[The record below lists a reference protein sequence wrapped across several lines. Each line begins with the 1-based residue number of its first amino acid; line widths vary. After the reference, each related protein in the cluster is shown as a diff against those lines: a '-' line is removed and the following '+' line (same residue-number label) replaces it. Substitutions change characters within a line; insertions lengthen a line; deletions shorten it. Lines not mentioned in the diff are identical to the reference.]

1 MDPASFFAASR
12 VVIVAGKGGV
22 GKTVVSA
29 ALARAAAIVGL
40 DTVLVEIDG
49 RASSHRSFDAEP
61 LEYHERDLWRAP
73 GAGRVRGRS
82 ITADRALVEYLHDHG
97 LARIADRL
105 HKSGALEVV
114 ATATPGLKDLL
125 VLGKIKQLEV
135 ARQRDLV
142 VVDAPASGHALGFLR
157 APSVLLDL
165 AGAGPIHH
173 QAREAMAML
182 QDPMR
187 CQVVLVTIPEE
198 TPVDE
203 ATETAYALE
212 DEVGVALGPI
222 VVNGVYEPLT
232 GLERVPRTGDAA
244 VRAALTAAAELR
256 RHRQLHQNAERQ
268 RLAAALPLEQVALP
282 FLFTPTIGATESAEL
297 ADAILEG
304 IGRLADR
311 AVAKNG

>member
-29 ALARAAAIVGL
+29 ALARAAAIVGF

-49 RASSHRSFDAEP
+49 RSSTHRSFDTEP
-61 LEYHERDLWRAP
+61 LGYHERDLWRAP
-73 GAGRVRGRS
+73 GSGRVRGRS
-82 ITADRALVEYLHDHG
+82 ISADHALVEYLHDHG
-97 LARIADRL
+97 MARIADRL

-135 ARQRDLV
+135 AGNRDLV
-142 VVDAPASGHALGFLR
+142 IVDAPASGHALGFLR
-157 APSVLLDL
+157 APSVLLEL

-173 QAREAMAML
+173 QALEATAML
-182 QDPMR
+182 RDAAR

-203 ATETAYALE
+203 AIETAYALE

-232 GLERVPRTGDAA
+232 RLDRVPRSGDSEA
-244 VRAALTAAAELR
+244 RAALVAAAELR
-256 RHRQLHQNAERQ
+256 RLRQDHQQTERE
-268 RLAAALPLEQVALP
+268 RLAAALPLEQVVLP
-282 FLFTPTIGATESAEL
+282 FLFTPTIGATESAALATALLDGIGHL
-297 ADAILEG
+297 ADH
-304 IGRLADR
+304 
-311 AVAKNG
+311 AVTRRG

>member
-1 MDPASFFAASR
+1 VDPASFFAASR

-49 RASSHRSFDAEP
+49 RASTHRSFDTEP
-61 LEYHERDLWRAP
+61 LDYHERELWRAP
-73 GAGRVRGRS
+73 GSGRVRGRS

-97 LARIADRL
+97 MARIADRL
-105 HKSGALEVV
+105 QKSGALEVV

-125 VLGKIKQLEV
+125 VLGKIKQL
-135 ARQRDLV
+135 ALTGHRDLV
-142 VVDAPASGHALGFLR
+142 VVDAPASGHAIGFLR

-182 QDPMR
+182 TDATR

-203 ATETAYALE
+203 AIETAYALE

-232 GLERVPRTGDAA
+232 GLERPPRTGDAD

-256 RHRQLHQNAERQ
+256 RLRQLHQEAERQ
-268 RLAAALPLEQVALP
+268 RLAGALPLEQVVLP
-282 FLFTPTIGATESAEL
+282 FLFTPTIGASESAVL
-297 ADAILEG
+297 AEAILDG
-304 IGRLADR
+304 IRRLADH
-311 AVAKNG
+311 AVTTHG